1 MLKLSLALGVLLA
14 VQEPTNLTG
23 DWTLSLIGD
32 HVMRSGLVLE
42 QTGTKLTGTILL
54 MGKEAPVDG
63 EFVDGLVT
71 LTVKAE
77 MRDGD
82 GHGVPMK
89 LTGKVEE
96 DGTLAGDLQTPRG
109 TVQWTAERLK
119 KRK

>member
-1 MLKLSLALGVLLA
+1 MVKLSLAFVLLLS

-32 HVMRSGLVLE
+32 HVMHSGLVLE
-42 QTGTKLTGTILL
+42 QTGTKLTGTMLL

-63 EFVDGLVT
+63 EFVDGLIT
-71 LTVKAE
+71 LAVKAE
-77 MRDGD
+77 MRDSD
-82 GHGVPMK
+82 GHGVRME
-89 LTGKVEE
+89 LTGKLQD
-96 DGTLAGDLQTPRG
+96 DGTLGGELQTPRG